1 MFNALGIHL
10 EGAGVHL
17 LAAGWENKFFD
28 RQSALG
34 DAVRQSVAD
43 EIASNEELDSGW
55 EQSLLSIVCNQDGHA
70 YCSVGQCSGRVP
82 RRSRR

>member
-10 EGAGVHL
+10 DGAGVEL
-17 LAAGWENKFFD
+17 LAAGWEEQFFD

-55 EQSLLSIVCNQDGHA
+55 EQSLLSIVRNQDGSA
-70 YCSVGQCSGRVP
+70 YRSVGQCSGRVP